1 MGKQLREAAN
11 LEEGRGE
18 TQRRGAERVGGTE
31 EAEGRD
37 PR

>member
-18 TQRRGAERVGGTE
+18 TQRSREGVGRTE